1 MLCTCRLA
9 IEIDEKQA
17 HITQTRARCQKMQG
31 KRIIFFLLFIVW
43 TYFKNVLYKCC
54 LEYIRPFLSFFC
66 QAAAFWRVKYPK
78 YHKNSNKSCA
88 MESNFLYFIEKT
100 SIKLCKDITKTKK
113 LTNIEVKKKLSI
125 LVLKCTFVVKIG

>member
-43 TYFKNVLYKCC
+43 TYFKKNFTNV
-54 LEYIRPFLSFFC
+54 
-66 QAAAFWRVKYPK
+66 V
-78 YHKNSNKSCA
+78 
-88 MESNFLYFIEKT
+88 
-100 SIKLCKDITKTKK
+100 
-113 LTNIEVKKKLSI
+113 
-125 LVLKCTFVVKIG
+125 